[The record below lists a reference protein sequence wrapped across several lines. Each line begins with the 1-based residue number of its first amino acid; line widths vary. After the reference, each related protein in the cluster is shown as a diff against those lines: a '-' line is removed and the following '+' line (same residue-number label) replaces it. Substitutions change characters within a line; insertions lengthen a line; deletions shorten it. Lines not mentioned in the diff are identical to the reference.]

1 MLRHAAPAQLILA
14 FKNTVYIK
22 YKSTF
27 NVNKQPGALI
37 KGLQVVS
44 NGFVIIFNVKSL
56 TV

>member
-27 NVNKQPGALI
+27 KVNKQPGALI